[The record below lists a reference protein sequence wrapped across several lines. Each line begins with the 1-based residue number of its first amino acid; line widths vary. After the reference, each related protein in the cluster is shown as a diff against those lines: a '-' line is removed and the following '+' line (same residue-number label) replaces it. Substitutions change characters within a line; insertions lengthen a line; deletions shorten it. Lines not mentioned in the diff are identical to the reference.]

1 MVRENQ
7 YTSKNTSRECLHPER
22 DITGSSSESVT
33 TGGVI
38 REDSGTQCIGRVLNV
53 SNKTKH
59 MFYLPLLQSYHSQT
73 ITTEDEMQNLLKDT
87 LYKVS

>member
-1 MVRENQ
+1 MVREKQ
-7 YTSKNTSRECLHPER
+7 YTSKNTSRERLHSER
-22 DITGSSSESVT
+22 DITGSVSESVT

-38 REDSGTQCIGRVLNV
+38 KEDSWARVFNV

-59 MFYLPLLQSYHSQT
+59 MFYLLLLQSYHSQT
-73 ITTEDEMQNLLKDT
+73 ITTEDEMQNLLEDT